1 MNFICFVFQPGKKKF
16 INKNEAVTFHLVHRS
31 QKDPLIV
38 DEDSSKHVL
47 VEAGTQV
54 WEQDTCTISS
64 ITHFQNLGGR
74 RLFFSY
80 PFPNKPLFLCPCIDR
95 SAAYSFLSVH
105 LLVCLSAET
114 FKLAMLLNG
123 K

>member
-1 MNFICFVFQPGKKKF
+1 MKFICFVFQPGKKKF

-74 RLFFSY
+74 RLFF
-80 PFPNKPLFLCPCIDR
+80 FHT
-95 SAAYSFLSVH
+95 LSQKA
-105 LLVCLSAET
+105 LV
-114 FKLAMLLNG
+114 FMPMHR
-123 K
+123 